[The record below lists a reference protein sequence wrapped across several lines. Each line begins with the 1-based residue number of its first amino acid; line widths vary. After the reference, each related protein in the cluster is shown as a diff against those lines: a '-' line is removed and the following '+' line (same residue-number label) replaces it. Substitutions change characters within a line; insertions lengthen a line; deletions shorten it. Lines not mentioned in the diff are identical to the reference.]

1 MNKYVYTLCSFL
13 LLFTLPSS
21 AQFTEVSIESGVA
34 FQHSSA
40 VLIGGG
46 GTFFDYDNDGFLD
59 IYLAGGGN
67 DDGLFH
73 NLRDGSFEDVSDRA
87 GVAVTAPF
95 QTTGVVSGDLD
106 NDGFTDLVVL
116 TWDTQRLLV
125 LHNNGNGTFSE
136 VAEQLGIDS
145 LNSTAFSMGASLG
158 DYNVDGYLDI
168 YVGNYIRD
176 NGGYT
181 VDGGFGHTGYAN
193 FFFINNGDGT
203 FQERGDFYGVSD
215 QGCALAV
222 AFTDYDNDAD
232 VDIYVANDFG
242 EWVLPNVVYSNLY
255 PSNLFTNLSVSN
267 NLDHE
272 IYAMGIAVGDYN
284 EDGNFDYYI
293 SNLGRNRLIQNKGS
307 FQFTDVAIQAGVDNT
322 FGGIDPDTGD
332 SSFAT
337 SWGTAFFDYDNDTYV
352 DLFVSNGHIHAID
365 ELNNMKED
373 PNKLYQNNQA
383 DGTFTDVSVDMGV
396 ANTDVCRGMAIGDY
410 DNDGDIDMLV
420 IGIADPGREWTWENH
435 AMLYRNDS
443 PSANWLKVRLRG
455 IENNLQGIGSRIEV
469 TVDGRTFI
477 REIDGGTSHASHNST
492 IAHFGLGDYETID
505 ELKVRWLGGGE
516 DILTNVS
523 INRTITIKE
532 GETTSIEERTAQT
545 LQLMSRPNPFEQN
558 TQIHYTLPNASTVTM
573 GIYDVKGRLVYQTE
587 SQNQSAGKHII
598 EWQADTDLPSGVYFC
613 RLTTDMGIASHRLML
628 AE

>member
-1 MNKYVYTLCSFL
+1 MNKYVYTLYSFL
-13 LLFTLPSS
+13 LFFTLSSS
-21 AQFTEVSIESGVA
+21 AQFTEVSIESGLA

-46 GTFFDYDNDGFLD
+46 GAFFDYDNDGFLD

-73 NLRDGSFEDVSDRA
+73 NLRDGSFENVSDRA
-87 GVAVTAPF
+87 GIGVTAPF

-106 NDGFTDLVVL
+106 SDGFTDLVVL
-116 TWDTQRLLV
+116 TWDTQRLLI

-136 VAEQLGIDS
+136 VAEQIGIDS
-145 LNSTAFSMGASLG
+145 LSSTAFSMGASLG
-158 DYNVDGYLDI
+158 DYNLDGYLDI

-215 QGCALAV
+215 EGCALAV

-255 PSNLFTNLSVSN
+255 PSNIFSNLSIAN
-267 NLDHE
+267 NLDHK

-284 EDGNFDYYI
+284 EDGFFDYYI
-293 SNLGRNRLIQNKGS
+293 SNLGRNRLIQNKGP

-332 SSFAT
+332 SAFAT

-352 DLFVSNGHIHAID
+352 DLFVSNGHIHAVD

-373 PNKLYQNNQA
+373 PNKLYRNNQA
-383 DGTFTDVSVDMGV
+383 DGTFTDVSIDMGV
-396 ANTDVCRGMAIGDY
+396 ANTDVCRGMAVGDY
-410 DNDGDIDMLV
+410 DNDGDMDMLV
-420 IGIADPGREWTWENH
+420 IGISDPSRDWTWENH

-455 IENNLQGIGSRIEV
+455 IENNLHGIGSRIEV

-492 IAHFGLGDYETID
+492 IAHFGLGNYETID

-523 INRTITIKE
+523 TNRTITIKE
-532 GETTSIEERTAQT
+532 GETTSIEGQVAET
-545 LQLMSRPNPFEQN
+545 LQLVSRPNPFEEK
-558 TQIHYTLPNASTVTM
+558 TQIQYTLPSTSTVTM

-587 SQNQSAGKHII
+587 SRNQSAGKHII
-598 EWQADTDLPSGVYFC
+598 EWQADTDLLSGVYFC
-613 RLTTDMGIASHRLML
+613 RLTTDMGIASHRLMIT
-628 AE
+628 E